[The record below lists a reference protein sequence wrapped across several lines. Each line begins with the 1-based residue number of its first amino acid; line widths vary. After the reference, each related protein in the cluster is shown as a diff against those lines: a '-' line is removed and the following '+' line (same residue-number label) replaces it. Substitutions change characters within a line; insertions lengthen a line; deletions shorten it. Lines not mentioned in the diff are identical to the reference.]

1 MAILRLPG
9 GGSDSRKR
17 IPFAPFRTIGFL
29 LVQFVVLALLL
40 LGVLLVHTNQDLHTL
55 DAYTAYMASL
65 AQTSQETLRTW
76 QSHGS
81 AAALPVLQDDLS
93 RIAAA
98 HPEQVKTNGHWR
110 RLQALMAKQD
120 PALLPQALLQLSDVS
135 MEEHLR
141 GRRLV
146 LAAGHDARYTL
157 IGTAV
162 ALFAFMI
169 FVLVTLAFFRL
180 RILGPLR
187 RLQGAMRSLEIGA
200 FRRVTEA
207 HADPGISPLLQ
218 YYNHMIGRLEELE
231 KTRRQYLQDL
241 QREVNEAA
249 HTLVAQQAAVARSE
263 RLAAVG
269 EAAAAF
275 AHELRNP
282 LAGLQVGCANIRREI
297 RDPELAERLGLMEEE
312 LRRVSR
318 LLDQQLRGARQVHE
332 KGRRVAPRETVE
344 TLLNLLRYQM
354 PAQVV
359 LELLPGDC
367 RDCLLPLDQFRQA
380 LLNLIL
386 NSMQALAGE
395 GGTISVAIAQMDK
408 QLQVTVSDN
417 GPGFP
422 DTLLREGIR
431 PFASSKEQGTGLGL
445 SMVRRFVRSLGGEV
459 QLRNRDPHGAE
470 VCLLLPCP
478 EIAGKE

>member
-1 MAILRLPG
+1 
-9 GGSDSRKR
+9 
-17 IPFAPFRTIGFL
+17 
-29 LVQFVVLALLL
+29 
-40 LGVLLVHTNQDLHTL
+40 
-55 DAYTAYMASL
+55 
-65 AQTSQETLRTW
+65 
-76 QSHGS
+76 
-81 AAALPVLQDDLS
+81 
-93 RIAAA
+93 
-98 HPEQVKTNGHWR
+98 
-110 RLQALMAKQD
+110 
-120 PALLPQALLQLSDVS
+120 
-135 MEEHLR
+135 
-141 GRRLV
+141 
-146 LAAGHDARYTL
+146 
-157 IGTAV
+157 
-162 ALFAFMI
+162 
-169 FVLVTLAFFRL
+169 
-180 RILGPLR
+180 
-187 RLQGAMRSLEIGA
+187 MRSLEIGA

-359 LELLPGDC
+359 LKLLPGDC

-478 EIAGKE
+478 DIAGKE

>member
-9 GGSDSRKR
+9 GADKRKR
-17 IPFAPFRTIGFL
+17 IPFAPFRTLGVL

-40 LGVLLVHTNQDLHTL
+40 LGILLVHTNQDLRTL
-55 DAYTAYMASL
+55 DNYTAYMAGL
-65 AQTSQETLRTW
+65 TAISQDTLRVW
-76 QSHGS
+76 QSDGA
-81 AAALPVLQDDLS
+81 AAALQVLQKEAL
-93 RIAAA
+93 RVAAA
-98 HPEQVKTNGHWR
+98 NPEQSAHNPHWQQ
-110 RLQALMAKQD
+110 LQAILGRRD
-120 PALLPQALLQLSDVS
+120 PALLPQALLQLSDIS
-135 MEEHLR
+135 MAEHLR

-157 IGTAV
+157 IGAAV
-162 ALFAFMI
+162 ALFSFMI
-169 FVLVTLAFFRL
+169 FVVVTLVFFRL

-187 RLQGAMRSLEIGA
+187 RLQDAMHSLEIGA
-200 FRRVTEA
+200 FQRVNEA

-218 YYNHMIGRLEELE
+218 YYNHMIGRLEDLE
-231 KTRRQYLQDL
+231 KARRQYMQDL

-297 RDPELAERLGLMEEE
+297 RDPELVERLGLMEDE

-332 KGRRVAPRETVE
+332 KGQRVAPREAVE
-344 TLLNLLRYQM
+344 TLLNLLRYQL
-354 PAQVV
+354 PDQVR

-386 NSMQALAGE
+386 NGMQALASE
-395 GGTISVAIAQMDK
+395 GGTISVALAQLGND
-408 QLQVTVSDN
+408 LRLTVADN

-422 DTLLREGIR
+422 EALLREGIR
-431 PFASSKEQGTGLGL
+431 PFASTREQGTGLGL

-459 QLRNRDPHGAE
+459 QLQNREPHGAE
-470 VCLLLPCP
+470 VLLILPCP
-478 EIAGKE
+478 AIAGKE

>member
-9 GGSDSRKR
+9 GADSRKR

-55 DAYTAYMASL
+55 DAYTAYMAEL
-65 AQTSQETLRTW
+65 ADSSQQTLRDW
-76 QSHGS
+76 QARGPMAGLQALR
-81 AAALPVLQDDLS
+81 AAEA
-93 RIAAA
+93 RIAAI
-98 HPEQVKTNGHWR
+98 HPDQVQHNPHWV
-110 RLQALMAKQD
+110 RLREILAANN
-120 PALLPQALLQLSDVS
+120 PALLPQALLQLSDIS
-135 MEEHLR
+135 LNEHQR

-157 IGTAV
+157 IGTAI
-162 ALFAFMI
+162 ALFSFMI
-169 FVLVTLAFFRL
+169 FVLVTLIFFRL

-200 FRRVTEA
+200 FRRVTEG

-218 YYNHMIGRLEELE
+218 YYNHMIERLEDLE

-297 RDPELAERLGLMEEE
+297 QDPQLSERLGLMEEE

-332 KGRRVAPRETVE
+332 QGRRVNPRDTVE
-344 TLLNLLRYQM
+344 TLLNLLRYQS
-354 PAQVV
+354 PSHVV
-359 LELLPGDC
+359 LKLLPGAS

-386 NSMQALAGE
+386 NAIQALASE
-395 GGTISVAIAQMDK
+395 GGTITVAIVQADQKM
-408 QLQVTVSDN
+408 QLTVTDN

-422 DTLLREGIR
+422 ERLLREGIR

-470 VCLLLPCP
+470 ILLILPCP
-478 EIAGKE
+478 VMTEKE

>member
-9 GGSDSRKR
+9 AADGRKR
-17 IPFAPFRTIGFL
+17 IPFAPFRTLGVL
-29 LVQFVVLALLL
+29 LVQFVVLAFLL
-40 LGVLLVHTNQDLHTL
+40 LGILLVHTNQDLRTL
-55 DAYTAYMASL
+55 DAYTAYMADLSR
-65 AQTSQETLRTW
+65 TSQETLRTW
-76 QSHGS
+76 QQHG
-81 AAALPVLQDDLS
+81 AVAALQVLRKDLQE
-93 RIAAA
+93 IAAT
-98 HPEQVKTNGHWR
+98 HPQQIRDNPHWAK
-110 RLQALMAKQD
+110 LQLLVNRQD
-120 PALLPQALLQLSDVS
+120 AGLLPEALLQLSDIS
-135 MEEHLR
+135 MQEHAR

-162 ALFAFMI
+162 ALFSFMI
-169 FVLVTLAFFRL
+169 FVLVTLVFFRL

-187 RLQGAMRSLEIGA
+187 RLQDAMHSLEIGA
-200 FRRVTEA
+200 FRRVSEA

-218 YYNHMIGRLEELE
+218 YYNHMIGRLEDLE

-318 LLDQQLRGARQVHE
+318 LLDQQLRGARQAHE

-354 PAQVV
+354 PAQVK
-359 LELLPGDC
+359 LELLPGEC

-395 GGTISVAIAQMDK
+395 GGQISVALAQVDK
-408 QLQVTVSDN
+408 QLQVVVADN

-459 QLRNRDPHGAE
+459 QLRNREPHGAE